1 LDPINIIFYL
11 APLISTPHSSL
22 LSTISANDTDM
33 KLKQQ
38 LEREAQLIPG
48 DTESPNASSSTALN
62 QENRSNKMPPQ
73 SDLKEKSSSNES
85 TPLENNVAREVKAIL
100 LIDYV
105 DFVYFL
111 LFPSSSRMQSMIRQK
126 KTQVF
131 IHHHLNLNKG
141 LDLSCIIQK

>member
-1 LDPINIIFYL
+1 
-11 APLISTPHSSL
+11 
-22 LSTISANDTDM
+22 M

-62 QENRSNKMPPQ
+62 QEKRSNKMPPQ
-73 SDLKEKSSSNES
+73 SDIKEKSPSNES

-111 LFPSSSRMQSMIRQK
+111 LFSPSIGMLRMTRQK
-126 KTQVF
+126 KTRVF

-141 LDLSCIIQK
+141 LDLSSIIQK